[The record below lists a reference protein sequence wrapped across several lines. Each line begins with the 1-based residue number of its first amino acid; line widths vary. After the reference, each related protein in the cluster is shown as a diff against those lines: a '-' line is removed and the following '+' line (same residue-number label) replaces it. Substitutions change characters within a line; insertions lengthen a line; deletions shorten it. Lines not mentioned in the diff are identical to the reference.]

1 MAGQLGKFQMKSFNG
16 WMGLTK
22 LNHLASIQAIA
33 PQKASD
39 VMVQLL
45 AYNYRPTLDTLLSQF
60 PTKEFDTDDEYYWDI
75 IGCAKKNVPLVEARD
90 VAGNPVTSTTG
101 NVGVGTEPFYLVFAE
116 NYFANGEIIFGNLNQ
131 VYPIRVLGNAVEEG
145 TNYRYKVEL
154 MGGIIT
160 GIPAER
166 LLAGERFSVGFAA
179 AERELSRKMGD
190 IRFST
195 PISMRNEWTT
205 VRLQHKVSGAM
216 LDRKLA
222 IGIPMK
228 DPNGKPLVA
237 NKWMHYVDW
246 VFEKQWN
253 DYKNTAMA
261 WGTSNRNSNGRIFAA

>member
-116 NYFANGEIIFGNLNQ
+116 NYFAKHI
-131 VYPIRVLGNAVEEG
+131 
-145 TNYRYKVEL
+145 
-154 MGGIIT
+154 
-160 GIPAER
+160 
-166 LLAGERFSVGFAA
+166 
-179 AERELSRKMGD
+179 
-190 IRFST
+190 
-195 PISMRNEWTT
+195 
-205 VRLQHKVSGAM
+205 GA
-216 LDRKLA
+216 L
-222 IGIPMK
+222 
-228 DPNGKPLVA
+228 
-237 NKWMHYVDW
+237 
-246 VFEKQWN
+246 
-253 DYKNTAMA
+253 
-261 WGTSNRNSNGRIFAA
+261 